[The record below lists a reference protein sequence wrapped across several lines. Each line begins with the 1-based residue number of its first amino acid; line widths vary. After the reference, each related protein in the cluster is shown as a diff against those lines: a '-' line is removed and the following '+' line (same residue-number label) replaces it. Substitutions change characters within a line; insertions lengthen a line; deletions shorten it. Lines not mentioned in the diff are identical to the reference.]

1 MKTNQKTL
9 TTGNTVNLLTKKCL
23 NKAGKTF
30 NIIPLLMKMVI
41 IIIIIIIVII
51 TKIIITIIPNQ
62 LLAMHLEQNKS

>member
-41 IIIIIIIVII
+41 IIIIIIVII

>member
-1 MKTNQKTL
+1 M
-9 TTGNTVNLLTKKCL
+9 LTKKCL

-30 NIIPLLMKMVI
+30 NITPLLMKMVII

-51 TKIIITIIPNQ
+51 TKIIITIIPNL

>member
-1 MKTNQKTL
+1 M
-9 TTGNTVNLLTKKCL
+9 LTKKCL
-23 NKAGKTF
+23 TKAGKTF
-30 NIIPLLMKMVI
+30 NIIPLLMKMVIII